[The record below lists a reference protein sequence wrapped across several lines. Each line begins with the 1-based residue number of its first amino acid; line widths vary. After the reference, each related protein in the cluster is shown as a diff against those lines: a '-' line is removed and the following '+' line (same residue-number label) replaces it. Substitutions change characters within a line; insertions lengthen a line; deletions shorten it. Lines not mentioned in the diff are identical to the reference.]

1 MVAML
6 LSQQYIR
13 TLKMPTENPTP
24 TLEHFKIKGQTLLTD
39 NGCKYYYNKIRNP
52 KPPQRYHS

>member
-1 MVAML
+1 ML

-39 NGCKYYYNKIRNP
+39 NGGKYYYNKIRNP